1 MAKKT
6 VEDIQVAGK
15 RVLCRVDFNV
25 PLTEDMKV
33 ADDKRIV
40 AAMPTIQYLLDHEAK
55 VILCS
60 HLGRPKGKVDM
71 KYTLA
76 PVAARLQELLPKV
89 RVQFASDTVGES
101 AQKCVADMK
110 DGEIVLLENTRFQK
124 EEEANDPEFSRK
136 LADLA
141 DIFVSDAFGTVHR
154 AHASTA
160 GVAAYLPAVAGFLIG
175 KELGI
180 MGEALNNPKR
190 PFVAILGGAKV
201 SDKIGVIKNLLEK
214 CDTLLIGG
222 GMAYTFYKAMGYE
235 IGNSLLDENSI
246 DLANELMA
254 NAKAK
259 GVNLML
265 PVDTVV
271 ATEFNADAEYKT
283 VPSNAIPAGWMGMD
297 IGEETRAKYA
307 EVIKAAKTVIWNG
320 PMGVFEF
327 PNFAKGTSAVAEAC
341 AECKGTTI
349 IGGGD
354 SASAVKKLGFA
365 KKMTHISTGGGAS
378 LEFLEGKVL
387 PGVAVLNDKIT
398 RRPIIAGN
406 WKMNK
411 TPEEAKTL
419 VSELIPLVKD
429 AKCDVVVCPP
439 FVDLCP
445 VSKLV
450 EGTNIHLG
458 CQNIHWAESG
468 AYTGEISP
476 SMLKAFGVEYA
487 IIGHSERR
495 AYFGETDEGVNKRA
509 KAALANGI
517 VPIICVGE
525 TLEQREAG
533 VTESFVSG
541 QTAAA
546 FEGIPAEEAVK
557 VVIAYEPIWAIGTGK
572 TATKEDANAT
582 IAVVRRTIAGIYGEE
597 VAQQVRIQYGG
608 SMKPSNA
615 TELMSMPEIDG
626 GLIGGASLK
635 AVDFAGVV
643 NY

>member
-6 VEDIQVAGK
+6 VEDIQVKGK

-40 AAMPTIQYLLDHEAK
+40 AAMPTIRYLLDHEAK

-76 PVAARLQELLPKV
+76 PVATRLQELLPEV

-180 MGEALNNPKR
+180 MGEALNNPQR

-235 IGNSLLDENSI
+235 IGTSLLDENSI
-246 DLANELMA
+246 GLAKELMA
-254 NAKAK
+254 DAKAR

-271 ATEFNADAEYKT
+271 APEFSADAEYKT
-283 VPSNAIPAGWMGMD
+283 VPSNAMPVGWMGMD

-378 LEFLEGKVL
+378 LAFLEGKVL
-387 PGVAVLNDKIT
+387 PGVAVLNDKIA
-398 RRPIIAGN
+398 RKPIIAGN

-411 TPEEAKTL
+411 TPEEAKAL
-419 VSELIPLVKD
+419 VTDLIPLVKD
-429 AKCDVVVCPP
+429 A
-439 FVDLCP
+439 
-445 VSKLV
+445 
-450 EGTNIHLG
+450 
-458 CQNIHWAESG
+458 WAESG
-468 AYTGEISP
+468 AFTGEISP

-546 FEGIPAEEAVK
+546 FAGIPAEDAVK

-582 IAVVRRTIAGIYGEE
+582 IAVIRRTIAGIYGEE

-608 SMKPSNA
+608 SMKSSNA

-635 AVDFAGVV
+635 AADFAGVV

>member
-6 VEDIQVAGK
+6 VEDIEVKGK

-40 AAMPTIQYLLDHEAK
+40 AAMPTIQYLLDHKAK

-76 PVAARLQELLPKV
+76 PVAARLGELLPGV

-101 AQKCVADMK
+101 AKACVADMK

-160 GVAAYLPAVAGFLIG
+160 GVADYLPAVAGFLIG

-180 MGEALNNPKR
+180 MGEALNNPQR

-201 SDKIGVIKNLLEK
+201 S
-214 CDTLLIGG
+214 
-222 GMAYTFYKAMGYE
+222 MAYTFYKAMGYE
-235 IGNSLLDENSI
+235 IGTSLLDENSI

-254 NAKAK
+254 SAKEK

-271 ATEFNADAEYKT
+271 ATEFSADAEYKT

-297 IGEETRAKYA
+297 IGEETRKQYA

-341 AECKGTTI
+341 AECEGTTI

-387 PGVAVLNDKIT
+387 PGVAVLNDK
-398 RRPIIAGN
+398 
-406 WKMNK
+406 
-411 TPEEAKTL
+411 
-419 VSELIPLVKD
+419 
-429 AKCDVVVCPP
+429 
-439 FVDLCP
+439 
-445 VSKLV
+445 
-450 EGTNIHLG
+450 
-458 CQNIHWAESG
+458 
-468 AYTGEISP
+468 
-476 SMLKAFGVEYA
+476 
-487 IIGHSERR
+487 
-495 AYFGETDEGVNKRA
+495 
-509 KAALANGI
+509 
-517 VPIICVGE
+517 
-525 TLEQREAG
+525 
-533 VTESFVSG
+533 
-541 QTAAA
+541 
-546 FEGIPAEEAVK
+546 
-557 VVIAYEPIWAIGTGK
+557 
-572 TATKEDANAT
+572 
-582 IAVVRRTIAGIYGEE
+582 
-597 VAQQVRIQYGG
+597 
-608 SMKPSNA
+608 
-615 TELMSMPEIDG
+615 
-626 GLIGGASLK
+626 
-635 AVDFAGVV
+635 
-643 NY
+643 